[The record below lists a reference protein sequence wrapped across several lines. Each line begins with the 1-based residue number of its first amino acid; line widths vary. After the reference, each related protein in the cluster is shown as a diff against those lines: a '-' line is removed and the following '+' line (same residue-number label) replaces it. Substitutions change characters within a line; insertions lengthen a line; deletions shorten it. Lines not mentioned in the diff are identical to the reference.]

1 MSTLWVYLDCKD
13 VWMILTRYVW
23 ILDGLYYI
31 CVRFKWILCSFSW
44 NLNKIWISLVS
55 FFTIWACLDFNE
67 IWMWNIWRFLLHRLA
82 SFSSTNE
89 KPESHRLNQDQVFSL
104 KSRHVR
110 GETRLWSCLSTLKL
124 RGSAEGQKP
133 QLKADL
139 THFCNSAAP
148 PCFKWRAS
156 DWGLTSPTTD
166 LWHWFP
172 SQQLAVRW
180 EELKRITEKWMSSP
194 NAWI

>member
-13 VWMILTRYVW
+13 MWMILTRYVW
-23 ILDGLYYI
+23 ILDGFYYI

-55 FFTIWACLDFNE
+55 FFTIWACLDYNDIWTNFNE

-110 GETRLWSCLSTLKL
+110 HQRGDAVMVCPRSNCGGLQRDLNLHRSHTNRNLS
-124 RGSAEGQKP
+124 
-133 QLKADL
+133 
-139 THFCNSAAP
+139 
-148 PCFKWRAS
+148 
-156 DWGLTSPTTD
+156 
-166 LWHWFP
+166 
-172 SQQLAVRW
+172 
-180 EELKRITEKWMSSP
+180 
-194 NAWI
+194 